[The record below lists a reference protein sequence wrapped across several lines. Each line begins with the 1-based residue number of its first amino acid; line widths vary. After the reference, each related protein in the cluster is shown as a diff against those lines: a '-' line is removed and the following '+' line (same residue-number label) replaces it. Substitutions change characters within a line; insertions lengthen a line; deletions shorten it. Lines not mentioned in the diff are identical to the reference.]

1 MLIAVDI
8 DSTLHHYWDQLAG
21 AARRRFGIELPYDE
35 QMGWD
40 IEALSEAQLAACVG
54 ETHSD
59 AVILSSEPYP
69 GAVETIAA
77 WRATGH
83 EIHVTSHRI
92 DAARGATARWL
103 EQIGLPYDELHCSF
117 DKVAYCVERGIGLLV
132 DDSPVNLARAREA
145 GIAAATLAHPW
156 NRSLCGRDGI
166 VCAEDW
172 PALGRALAPVLRD
185 AA

>member
-1 MLIAVDI
+1 MRIAVDI
-8 DSTLHHYWDQLAG
+8 DSTLHPYWDQLAG
-21 AARRRFGIELPYDE
+21 AARRRFGVELPYAE
-35 QMGWD
+35 QTVWEID
-40 IEALSEAQLAACVG
+40 ALSDEQLAACVG

-59 AVILSSEPYP
+59 VVILSSEPYP

-77 WRATGH
+77 WRVAGH
-83 EIHVTSHRI
+83 EIHVTSHRL

-103 EQIGLPYDELHCSF
+103 EAIGLAHDELHCSF
-117 DKVAYCVERGIGLLV
+117 DKVAYCVERGVRLLI

-145 GIAAATLAHPW
+145 GMAAATIAHPW
-156 NRSLCGRDGI
+156 NRALCGRDGI

-172 PALGRALAPVLRD
+172 PALRLALVPVLAV